1 MISRS
6 DRFLLR
12 KIARD
17 AIKYGLRHQAVMPL
31 DLNSL
36 PPSVTAEG
44 ASFVT
49 LYFAGALHGCIGTLE
64 AYRPLAEDVASNA
77 YSAAFRDRRFDP
89 VTETMLEELDVHIS
103 VLSKPESISCQSE
116 QSLLN
121 QLKAGED
128 GLILEDD
135 HHRATFLPA
144 VWDSLHSP
152 EQFVAAL
159 KRKAGLPVDYWSDS
173 IRCYRYHTENF

>member
-1 MISRS
+1 MIARS

-17 AIKYGLRHQAVMPL
+17 AIKYGLRHETVMPL
-31 DLNSL
+31 ELNSL
-36 PPSVTAEG
+36 PAAVRADG

-49 LYFAGALHGCIGTLE
+49 LYYAGALHGCIGTLE
-64 AYRPLAEDVASNA
+64 AYRSLAADVAANA
-77 YSAAFRDRRFDP
+77 YSAAFQDRRFSP
-89 VTETMLEELDVHIS
+89 VTDTMLDELDVHIS
-103 VLSKPESISCQSE
+103 VLSKPEPISCQSE
-116 QSLLN
+116 DALLK

-128 GLILEDD
+128 GLILEAEQ
-135 HHRATFLPA
+135 HRATFLPA

-159 KRKAGLPVDYWSDS
+159 KHKAGLPADYWSES
-173 IRCYRYHTENF
+173 IRCFRYHTESF

>member
-1 MISRS
+1 MIAPP

-31 DLNSL
+31 ELNSL
-36 PPSVTAEG
+36 PAEVTKDG

-49 LYFAGALHGCIGTLE
+49 LYLSGALHGCIGTLE
-64 AYRPLAEDVASNA
+64 AYRPLAVDVASNA
-77 YSAAFRDRRFDP
+77 YAAAFRDLRFDP
-89 VTETMLEELDVHIS
+89 VTADSVDELDIHIS
-103 VLSKPESISCQSE
+103 VLSTPESISCQSE

-128 GLILEDD
+128 GLIIEDE

-159 KRKAGLPVDYWSDS
+159 KRKAGMPVDYWSDS
-173 IRCYRYHTENF
+173 IRCYRYHTESF

>member
-1 MISRS
+1 MIARP

-17 AIKYGLRHQAVMPL
+17 AIKYGLKHQSVMPL

-36 PPSVTAEG
+36 PPKVRADR

-49 LYFAGALHGCIGTLE
+49 LYYAGALHGCIGTLE
-64 AYRPLAEDVASNA
+64 AYRPLAVDVATNA
-77 YSAAFRDRRFDP
+77 YSAAFQDKRFEP
-89 VTETMLEELDVHIS
+89 VSDNMLDELDVHIS
-103 VLSKPESISCQSE
+103 VLSKAEQISCHSE

-135 HHRATFLPA
+135 QHRATFLPA

-159 KRKAGLPVDYWSDS
+159 KRKAGLPADYWSDS
-173 IRCYRYHTENF
+173 IRCYRYHTESF

>member
-1 MISRS
+1 MITRP

-17 AIKYGLRHQAVMPL
+17 AIKYGLRHESVMPL
-31 DLNSL
+31 ELKSL
-36 PPSVTAEG
+36 PGTVNTER

-49 LYFAGALHGCIGTLE
+49 LYHAGALHGCIGTLE
-64 AYRPLAEDVASNA
+64 AFRPLANDVACNA
-77 YSAAFRDRRFDP
+77 FAAAFKDMRFDP
-89 VTETMLEELDVHIS
+89 VTADIVDELDVHIS
-103 VLSKPESISCQSE
+103 VLSQPEPIVCQSE
-116 QSLLN
+116 HSLLN

-128 GLILEDD
+128 GLILEDE

-144 VWDSLHSP
+144 VWESLHSP

-159 KRKAGLPVDYWSDS
+159 KRKAGLPVDYWSDTL
-173 IRCYRYHTENF
+173 RCYRYHTESF